1 MSSSKVLYRFV
12 VRWPCYTILIKVGVI
27 MDHSSTAEIS
37 AKLQKIYELMY
48 IQQTR
53 DLPFKEARKQIF
65 HGKSREWIRYY
76 IIRTHEEILTSHGGW
91 LTDPR
96 GRGSRMIVTDSVRAK
111 QWVIN
116 AHDIDWSLPEPK
128 NIAV

>member
-1 MSSSKVLYRFV
+1 MNQL
-12 VRWPCYTILIKVGVI
+12 
-27 MDHSSTAEIS
+27 STTADIS
-37 AKLQKIYELMY
+37 AKLQKIYELLY

-53 DLPFKEARKQIF
+53 DLSFEEARKQIF

-76 IIRTHEEILTSHGGW
+76 IIRTHEDILTSHGGW

-96 GRGSRMIVTDSVRAK
+96 GRGSRMIVTDSIRAK
-111 QWVIN
+111 QWALN

-128 NIAV
+128 NFAA

>member
-37 AKLQKIYELMY
+37 AKLQKIYELLY

-53 DLPFKEARKQIF
+53 DLSFEEARKQIF

-76 IIRTHEEILTSHGGW
+76 IIRMHKEILTSHGGW

-96 GRGSRMIVTDSVRAK
+96 GRGSRMIVTDSIRAK
-111 QWVIN
+111 QWALNVR
-116 AHDIDWSLPEPK
+116 DVDWSLPDPK
-128 NIAV
+128 NIAA